1 MITLYGIANCDTMK
15 KARQWLNNA
24 GVEYQFHDY
33 KKQGLDATTLDTWM
47 RELGHEALINKRGT
61 TWRKL
66 ADEEKA
72 SLTEEHAKALILN
85 NLSLIKRPLL
95 DTGTI
100 KHLGFSDADYQSLF
114 K

>member
-24 GVEYQFHDY
+24 GVDYQFHDY
-33 KKQGLDATTLDTWM
+33 KKLGLDEDTLDIWLN
-47 RELGHEALINKRGT
+47 ELGHEALINKRGT

-66 ADEEKA
+66 SDDEKTP
-72 SLTEEHAKALILN
+72 LDQNRAKQLILN
-85 NLSLIKRPLL
+85 NLSLLKRPLL
-95 DTGTI
+95 DTGTN
-100 KHLGFSDADYQSLF
+100 KHLGFSDDQYQSLF